1 MEPIYQTLLTLG
13 CMVSTY
19 YWGRYVGASTI
30 SDEIVSLLGCKAIE
44 VTDEGEVFFVDR
56 RGNMHKPKD
65 AFK

>member
-13 CMVSTY
+13 CMVFAY
-19 YWGRYVGASTI
+19 RWGRYIGATRI
-30 SDEIVSLLGCKAIE
+30 SDEIMSLLGCKAIE